1 MIAISMRVDQIV
13 TTGEKRVSLDLNW
26 REVIPVPLLPISP
39 LLSPNILVSELNL
52 VSGVILSGGNDVY
65 PKEQDMASKIR
76 KTFEKKLLKV
86 CLENKIPIFGVC
98 YGLQLIAS
106 TFGAKIKKLDG
117 HVACDHDVY
126 RAKDCPI
133 IFDHFPQ
140 RLTVNSFHNFG
151 ILDGDLLN
159 SNLLAIYRDKA
170 SNIEAITSADGSVMG
185 TMWHPE
191 RSFHTKCDVL
201 QTWLA
206 GCVK

>member
-1 MIAISMRVDQIV
+1 MIAISMRVDQIGA
-13 TTGEKRVSLDLNW
+13 TGEKRVSLDLNW

-76 KTFEKKLLKV
+76 KTFENTLLKV
-86 CLENKIPIFGVC
+86 CLENKIRVFGVC

-117 HVACDHDVY
+117 HIGCDHDVY
-126 RAKDCPI
+126 RAKDYPI

-191 RSFHTKCDVL
+191 RSLYTKCDVL